1 MLLILDFGKRKQE
14 LWNSDVDTVKTAR
27 CGNCAAFDQTD
38 KIMDC
43 MIKGIN
49 ETMAADPQDVLDRAN
64 LGYCQLFKFKCAA
77 TRTCDAWLHGGPIT
91 DC

>member
-1 MLLILDFGKRKQE
+1 MYQCADLCAVFRAAWGK
-14 LWNSDVDTVKTAR
+14 SVR

-64 LGYCQLFKFKCAA
+64 LGYCQLFEQQTFFY
-77 TRTCDAWLHGGPIT
+77 
-91 DC
+91 

>member
-1 MLLILDFGKRKQE
+1 
-14 LWNSDVDTVKTAR
+14 
-27 CGNCAAFDQTD
+27 
-38 KIMDC
+38 MDC

-77 TRTCDAWLHGGPIT
+77 TRTVMHGCMEDLLET
-91 DC
+91 KVEKRNRK

>member
-1 MLLILDFGKRKQE
+1 MGKEAE

-38 KIMDC
+38 KIMNC

-77 TRTCDAWLHGGPIT
+77 ARTCDAWLHGGPIR
-91 DC
+91 D